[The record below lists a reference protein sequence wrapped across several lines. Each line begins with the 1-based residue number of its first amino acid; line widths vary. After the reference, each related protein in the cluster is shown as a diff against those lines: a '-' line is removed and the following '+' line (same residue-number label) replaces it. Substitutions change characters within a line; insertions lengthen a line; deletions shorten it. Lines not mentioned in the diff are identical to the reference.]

1 VSSNLTA
8 SAFARLAV
16 LVGTGPNFAR
26 LAQLVEHPLD
36 VGRVR
41 GSSPL
46 SRTLVIKIILTMNNR
61 KIKTALISVFHK
73 DNLEDIIKLLHKHK
87 VKIIS
92 TGGTADFISK
102 LDVPVV
108 TVESITGFPSVFGGR
123 VKTLQPQIFGGILNR
138 RDNKEDQEEKI
149 KHGIEDIDL
158 VIVDL
163 YPFEETLATGG
174 SEEKIIEKIDIGGI
188 SLIRAA
194 AKNFN
199 DVIIIPSKSQYGKL
213 KEILERGNETILEER
228 KKLAGS
234 AFEISSNYD
243 LAIRGYFQGAKLR
256 YGENPHQS
264 GNFIGQM
271 ENIFDIK
278 QGKELSYNNLLDVD
292 SAIRLISDF
301 SMPAFAILKHTN
313 ACGIATNDNTLN
325 LCKKALSSDPVSAFG
340 GILITNNKIEE
351 DVAKFL
357 VEEKKLFFEIIIAP
371 SFSNEALEIFKKK
384 PDIRALQMKDSKL
397 STTMIRTCLNG
408 LLVQDSDKQI
418 DTENNLTFVTKRAP
432 TKQEK
437 EDLLTAAIAAKHLKS
452 NCVAIVK
459 NGHMLTMGAGQVS
472 RVDALKNAL
481 LKAKGFGLDVTG
493 GVMASEAFFPFP
505 DCVEIAGNAGITAV
519 IEPGGSK
526 NDQKSIDKADG
537 LNMAMVMTGFRHFK
551 H

>member
-1 VSSNLTA
+1 
-8 SAFARLAV
+8 
-16 LVGTGPNFAR
+16 
-26 LAQLVEHPLD
+26 
-36 VGRVR
+36 
-41 GSSPL
+41 
-46 SRTLVIKIILTMNNR
+46 MNK

-92 TGGTADFISK
+92 TGGTAEFIKK
-102 LDVPVV
+102 LNVPVV

-138 RDNKEDQEEKI
+138 RDNKEDQAEKA
-149 KHGIEDIDL
+149 KYKIEDIDL

-163 YPFEETLATGG
+163 YPFEETLA
-174 SEEKIIEKIDIGGI
+174 SEASDDEIIEKIDIGGI
-188 SLIRAA
+188 SLIRAG

-199 DVIIIPSKSQYGKL
+199 DVVIVPSKNQYLKL
-213 KEILERGNETILEER
+213 REILERGNETTLEER
-228 KKLAGS
+228 KEFAGN
-234 AFEISSNYD
+234 AFEVSSSYD
-243 LAIRGYFQGAKLR
+243 LAIHGYFQGAKLR
-256 YGENPHQS
+256 YGENPHQQ
-264 GNFIGQM
+264 GKFVGQM

-292 SAIRLISDF
+292 AAIRLIGDF

-313 ACGIATNDNTLN
+313 ACGIAANGNTLD
-325 LCKKALSSDPVSAFG
+325 LCKSALSSDPISAFG
-340 GILITNNKIEE
+340 GILIANNKVDE

-357 VEEKKLFFEIIIAP
+357 IEEKKLFFEIIIAP
-371 SFSNEALEIFKKK
+371 SFGNEALEIFKKK
-384 PDIRALQMKDSKL
+384 PDIRVLEMKDVKL
-397 STTMIRTCLNG
+397 STTMVRTCLNG
-408 LLVQDSDKQI
+408 LLVEDSDKQV
-418 DTENNLTFVTKRAP
+418 DNENNMAVATKRAP
-432 TKQEK
+432 MEQEK
-437 EDLLTAAIAAKHLKS
+437 KDLLIAAIAVKHLKS

-481 LKAKGFGLDVTG
+481 EKAKGFGLDVTG

-519 IEPGGSK
+519 IQPGGSK
-526 NDQKSIDKADG
+526 NDQKSIDKADE